1 MSDKPTFMGLMSAFP
16 TKKEDSVKT
25 PVSDKRFARPKGFR
39 LDVSFEDHV
48 ERVFEENKVSMDIL
62 AK

>member
-1 MSDKPTFMGLMSAFP
+1 MGFMSAFP
-16 TKKEDSVKT
+16 TKKEDSVKKAA
-25 PVSDKRFARPKGFR
+25 SDKRFARPKNFR

>member
-1 MSDKPTFMGLMSAFP
+1 MGLMSAFP